1 MKDFRQ
7 LTVWQRA
14 HGLVLHIYHATKSF
28 PADERF
34 GMTSQLRRG
43 SASIPANIAEGCGRT
58 GDPELGRFL
67 QIAAGSASEVE
78 YHLLLAHDLGYLDA
92 KLFEQLDRQIVEV
105 KKMLASFQRTLRKQ
119 KKPRPEGE

>member
-14 HGLVLHIYHATKSF
+14 HELVLGVYKATKTF

-34 GMTSQLRRG
+34 GMTSQLRRAG
-43 SASIPANIAEGCGRT
+43 ASIPANIAEGCGRT
-58 GDPELGRFL
+58 GDAELGRFL

-78 YHLLLAHDLGYLDA
+78 YHLLLSRDLGYLDQ
-92 KLFEQLDRQIVEV
+92 KLHAALERRVVEV
-105 KKMLASFQRTLRKQ
+105 KKMLASFQRTLRS
-119 KKPRPEGE
+119 P